1 MITNINDQVAWIRD
15 TKPYIIPTKHIHL
28 IRKKY
33 PKDAITPTST
43 PITSTTNG
51 NRNGLATGIVQVPN
65 SLPPS
70 SIPIPDILPQPPSN
84 ISDKENI
91 PSSFTFSSS
100 LIASKPA
107 SRQIQSTLPLRK
119 VPANEMRAQRLGVTS
134 QSRPNLSSSSSL
146 SASVDQTFRKVVN
159 TQFIDLTLS
168 PVKDSTS
175 PIATTRR
182 APPVISPE
190 TPPTQN
196 NHQVL
201 INESDYKKLC
211 QLQEIKIKLLEQ
223 KINTSESTLISMDDK
238 KAIYSTIE
246 KQVKSVEKEI
256 ATARASIGSQ
266 DGASTFEAISVTVL
280 TPEFRTPIAPPRR
293 LAEARQ
299 IVANTANIEPD
310 YNDED
315 EVEDNFG
322 SGELSGLLTPT
333 QYRGRRS
340 DGEIDNGSDLESF
353 IDDSFEEVSASDS
366 DVFEDNNDVVD
377 ELFDIRLSQETADKM
392 NIKYASQIPS
402 RIPHFVS
409 PTRNRPGTRSKSIP
423 TIQEID
429 TEDDDDR
436 DNDNDELD
444 DKIDDIEEITFPNLN
459 TVDDPIEVDDDDFD
473 NDKEVQREDQQEN
486 EEEEEEGE
494 EEEEEREEREYTE
507 ESNEIIMDDYMTQLN
522 QEREIVDFIEL
533 SDDEEDEDDDHGLS
547 LDKSVAPPVVPLAQE
562 SISTTTKKSVSN
574 ARNGVPIDEDIIEI
588 SDSDG
593 FSDDDNDDLVDY
605 FRDQR
610 RPSGSEPFIDDVYK
624 VLNNTFKLKEFRS
637 NQLEA
642 ITATL
647 QGKDVFVLMP
657 TGGGKSLCYQLPA
670 LVKSGKTSGTTVV
683 ISPLISLMQDQ
694 VQHLQTK
701 GIKAGMISAH
711 SAKGDNKHITNL
723 FRDGFLDIV
732 YLSPEKANR
741 SAHTQKIIAK
751 LYKNDQLAR
760 VVIDEA
766 HCLSSWG
773 HDFRPDYQGLKFFKE
788 EFPTVPIMAL
798 TATANEKVRE
808 DILHNLNMNDPIFL
822 KQSFNRTNLFYEIR
836 PKHRD
841 FLNEIKD
848 YIMDKH
854 DKQTGIIYCHSKQ
867 SCEQTSAKLNEYGLR
882 TSFYHAGMSTEDR
895 YKIQTN
901 WQNNKIQV
909 ICATIAFGM
918 GIDKPDVRFVIHLF
932 LPRSLE
938 GYYQETGR
946 AGRDGNHSECIMYYT
961 PRDAR
966 TLRTL
971 IQGDQE
977 FTEEVKEGHLEKLT
991 QVVQYCENTIDCRR
1005 QQVLQ
1010 YFNESFNPVDCNKQC
1025 DNCLNFNQ
1033 GEIIEKDCT
1042 EYARDILNLV
1052 KSIQNDKVT
1061 VIHCQDVFRGMKYK
1075 KIVNYQHD
1083 ENEYHGKGKTLD
1095 KTLVERIF
1103 FSLINEGY
1111 LMEYIVRMK
1120 KSKFGTTYVKV
1131 GKNWNLKNK
1140 KIMIKFNVKPK
1151 TITNASSSGG
1161 KKYAPK
1167 EQRSVTST
1175 STSKSTTVISPYFNG
1190 RNTQVKN
1197 TQTNTRGGGGGGG
1210 TSRKRTGSQR
1220 TQRSQGGNKRRK
1232 TNSKKTSQSTKTTAK
1247 TRKATSAMPL

>member
-1 MITNINDQVAWIRD
+1 MITNINEQVKWIKR
-15 TKPYIIPTKHIHL
+15 TKPYIIPTNKLDL

-43 PITSTTNG
+43 PITNNG
-51 NRNGLATGIVQVPN
+51 VVQVPN

-70 SIPIPDILPQPPSN
+70 SIPTPDIPRQLPPEPQPQPQPQPQQSMN
-84 ISDKENI
+84 TANKENML
-91 PSSFTFSSS
+91 SSFTFTSSS
-100 LIASKPA
+100 ISSKPP

-119 VPANEMRAQRLGVTS
+119 IPANEMRSQRLGTVSQTKSFSLTS
-134 QSRPNLSSSSSL
+134 LSSSTSTAQAVAAVEQPL
-146 SASVDQTFRKVVN
+146 VTATT
-159 TQFIDLTLS
+159 TQYIDLTLS
-168 PVKDSTS
+168 PVKDTTS
-175 PIATTRR
+175 PIVSRR
-182 APPVISPE
+182 RPPPVIPPE
-190 TPPTQN
+190 TPPTEKN
-196 NHQVL
+196 GQVL
-201 INESDYKKLC
+201 ANVSTYQKLC
-211 QLQEIKIKLLEQ
+211 QLQETKIKLLEER
-223 KINTSESTLISMDDK
+223 IHTSESTLISMDDK
-238 KAIYSTIE
+238 TAIYGTLEKQIKSIE
-246 KQVKSVEKEI
+246 KQINVTKSNIGNESSISLTES
-256 ATARASIGSQ
+256 ASITILS
-266 DGASTFEAISVTVL
+266 
-280 TPEFRTPIAPPRR
+280 PEFRTPIAPPRR

-299 IVANTANIEPD
+299 IVANTTNAVPD
-310 YNDED
+310 FNDED
-315 EVEDNFG
+315 EIEDHFG
-322 SGELSGLLTPT
+322 SDENSGLFTPT
-333 QYRGRRS
+333 QARNCRS

-353 IDDSFEEVSASDS
+353 IVDSCEEFESESDDAYDDEND
-366 DVFEDNNDVVD
+366 DDVVD
-377 ELFDIRLSQETADKM
+377 ELFDIRLSQETAQRM
-392 NIKYASQIPS
+392 NITYGSQLPS

-409 PTRNRPGTRSKSIP
+409 PTRNKPSTRTRSIA
-423 TIQEID
+423 TIEEID
-429 TEDDDDR
+429 SEDDAIDAINED
-436 DNDNDELD
+436 DELD
-444 DKIDDIEEITFPNLN
+444 EIDDIEEITFPNADS
-459 TVDDPIEVDDDDFD
+459 VDDPIEVDDKSCDPPHH
-473 NDKEVQREDQQEN
+473 Q
-486 EEEEEEGE
+486 EGE
-494 EEEEEREEREYTE
+494 EDEGEEDSE
-507 ESNEIIMDDYMTQLN
+507 ESNQILIDDYMTQLN

-533 SDDEEDEDDDHGLS
+533 SDDDDDDDDDGLS
-547 LDKSVAPPVVPLAQE
+547 LENPLPTNPPQLPPISTAPKASFENTVVPA
-562 SISTTTKKSVSN
+562 N
-574 ARNGVPIDEDIIEI
+574 EDIIEI

-593 FSDDDNDDLVDY
+593 FSDDDDDLVDY

-610 RPSGSEPFIDDVYK
+610 RPAGSEPFIDEVYK
-624 VLNNTFKLKEFRS
+624 VLDNTFKLKDFRS

-642 ITATL
+642 VCATL

-670 LVKSGKTSGTTVV
+670 LIKSGKTSGTTVV

-694 VQHLQTK
+694 VQHLQSK

-711 SAKGDNKHITNL
+711 GAKGDNKHTTNL
-723 FRDGFLDIV
+723 FREGFLDIV

-741 SAHTQKIIAK
+741 SGHTQKIIAR

-788 EFPTVPIMAL
+788 EFPNVPIMAL

-808 DILHNLNMNDPIFL
+808 DILHNLNMKDPIFL

-836 PKHRD
+836 LKQRD
-841 FLNEIKD
+841 FLKEIKD
-848 YIMDKH
+848 YIMEKH
-854 DKQTGIIYCHSKQ
+854 PNQTGIIYCHSKQ

-946 AGRDGNHSECIMYYT
+946 AGRDGKHSECIMYYS
-961 PRDAR
+961 PKDAR

-971 IQGDQE
+971 IQGDEQFSE
-977 FTEEVKEGHLEKLT
+977 DVKEGHLEKLR

-1010 YFNESFNPVDCNKQC
+1010 YFNESFNPADCNKEC

-1033 GEIIEKDCT
+1033 GEIVERDCT
-1042 EYARDILNLV
+1042 EYARDIISLV
-1052 KSIQNDKVT
+1052 KSIQRDKVT

-1075 KIVNYQHD
+1075 KIVNLHHD
-1083 ENEYHGKGKTLD
+1083 ENEYHGKGKALD
-1095 KTLVERIF
+1095 KNLVERIF

-1111 LMEYIVRMK
+1111 LVEYIVRIK

-1131 GKNWNLKNK
+1131 GKNGNLRNK

-1151 TITNASSSGG
+1151 MTATGG

-1167 EQRSVTST
+1167 DKN
-1175 STSKSTTVISPYFNG
+1175 TSKSTTAVSPYFNG
-1190 RNTQVKN
+1190 TQTKN
-1197 TQTNTRGGGGGGG
+1197 TQSNRRGG
-1210 TSRKRTGSQR
+1210 TTTRKRTSTQR
-1220 TQRSQGGNKRRK
+1220 GQRSQEGNKRRK
-1232 TNSKKTSQSTKTTAK
+1232 TGSRKPSQSSAK
-1247 TRKATSAMPL
+1247 SNKATSAMPL